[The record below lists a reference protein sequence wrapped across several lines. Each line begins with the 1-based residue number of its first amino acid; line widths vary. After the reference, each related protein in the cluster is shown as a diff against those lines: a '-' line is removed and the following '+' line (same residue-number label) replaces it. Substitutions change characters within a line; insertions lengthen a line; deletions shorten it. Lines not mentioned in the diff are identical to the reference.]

1 MLSIYSGIIILIC
14 LIVFKTIIIVSERE
28 NIIVERLG
36 KFQRTLTPGI
46 YFLIP
51 FIDFAAYKQE
61 MREQVIDIPSQS
73 VITKDNIQV
82 EIDGL
87 LYIKVMDSKKA
98 SYGIGNYLAASINLA
113 QTTMRS
119 EVGKITLGSI
129 FSERDEV
136 NAKIISEIDKASD
149 PWGVKV
155 LRYEIK
161 DIAPSQHVV
170 ETLEKQM
177 EAEREKRAEITRATA
192 EKEKLIN
199 VSEGKRQSA
208 INISEGEKQKRI
220 NEANGRAE
228 GIKLIADSTAQSL
241 KLVGEAIELPG
252 GNEALK
258 MRIIDQYI
266 DQLDEV
272 IRKWRCLPFS
282 SQSCFVKRNLR
293 GT

>member
-1 MLSIYSGIIILIC
+1 
-14 LIVFKTIIIVSERE
+14 
-28 NIIVERLG
+28 
-36 KFQRTLTPGI
+36 
-46 YFLIP
+46 
-51 FIDFAAYKQE
+51 
-61 MREQVIDIPSQS
+61 
-73 VITKDNIQV
+73 
-82 EIDGL
+82 
-87 LYIKVMDSKKA
+87 MDPKKA
-98 SYGIGNYLAASINLA
+98 SYGIGNYLEASINLA

-119 EVGKITLGSI
+119 EVGKITLGAI

-161 DIAPSQHVV
+161 DIAPSLHVV

-208 INISEGEKQKRI
+208 INISEGEKQKRV

-241 KLVGEAIELPG
+241 KLVGEAIDLPG

-272 IRKWRCLPFS
+272 LESGDVSLFPANLASLKGILEELKGNKSTLKGS
-282 SQSCFVKRNLR
+282 SHVDR
-293 GT
+293 

>member
-1 MLSIYSGIIILIC
+1 M
-14 LIVFKTIIIVSERE
+14 E
-28 NIIVERLG
+28 
-36 KFQRTLTPGI
+36 P
-46 YFLIP
+46 
-51 FIDFAAYKQE
+51 
-61 MREQVIDIPSQS
+61 
-73 VITKDNIQV
+73 
-82 EIDGL
+82 
-87 LYIKVMDSKKA
+87 KKA

-129 FSERDEV
+129 FSERDKV

-177 EAEREKRAEITRATA
+177 AAEREKRAEITRATA

-228 GIKLIADSTAQSL
+228 GIKLIADSTAKSL
-241 KLVGEAIELPG
+241 KLVGEAIDLPG

-272 IRKWRCLPFS
+272 LESGDVSLFPA
-282 SQSCFVKRNLR
+282 NLASLKGILEELKGNKSTLKGGSHVDR
-293 GT
+293 